1 MSADSVEPAT
11 QAALKTIQQR
21 QENLIQKLNL
31 ETCFSY
37 PCMRYIKVGVEKCF
51 KINLRRIIELRV
63 SLQCVG

>member
-21 QENLIQKLNL
+21 QENLIQKLSL

-37 PCMRYIKVGVEKCF
+37 PCMRYIKVEGRKV
-51 KINLRRIIELRV
+51 
-63 SLQCVG
+63 LQN